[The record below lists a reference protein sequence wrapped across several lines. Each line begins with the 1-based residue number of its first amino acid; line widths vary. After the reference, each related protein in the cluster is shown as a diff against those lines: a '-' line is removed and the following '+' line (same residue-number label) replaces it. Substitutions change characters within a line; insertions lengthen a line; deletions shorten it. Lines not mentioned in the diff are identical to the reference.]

1 MMHRRQFLE
10 VSAMALATAGLSGAA
25 RAAGFKTIDSQVH
38 CYERNRPERP
48 WAATLVGPDEMT
60 GDEMVAAM
68 DAVGVDGAVL
78 VSVFTMYRYDAS
90 YVLEVEAKHA
100 DRFCLVKPVDTK
112 DPAVAENIADWKT
125 KKGTV
130 GVRILMRDDVSKDPA
145 DPGINAV
152 LAAAAKHS
160 LAVNLAC
167 SGRLEQVA
175 QMAARNPNT
184 QLVVDHLGL
193 VQPQAPP
200 APAQPWADLPKLLAL
215 AAYPNV
221 AVKISGACTLAHE
234 PFPYKDIREPLGR
247 IFTAFTLDRCLWGT
261 DWTRAI
267 KLLTYKEGVD
277 SFRVAD
283 WLSDGDRAKLMGG
296 SASKVYKWSPGKA

>member
-10 VSAMALATAGLSGAA
+10 VSAMAIAAVGLPSVA
-25 RAAGFKTIDSQVH
+25 RAAGWKTIDAQVH

-48 WAATLVGPDEMT
+48 WAGVLTGPDEMT
-60 GDEMVAAM
+60 GDQMVAAM
-68 DAVGVDGAVL
+68 NAVGVDGAVL
-78 VSVFTMYRYDAS
+78 VSPFTMYQYDPS

-100 DRFCLVKPVDTK
+100 DRFCLVKPVNPA
-112 DPAVAENIADWKT
+112 DPAVADSIADWKI

-145 DPGINAV
+145 DPGVNRV

-167 SGRLEQVA
+167 SGRLDQVA

-184 QLVVDHLGL
+184 QIVVDHLGL
-193 VQPQAPP
+193 VQPQKPP
-200 APAQPWADLPKLLAL
+200 APEQPWADLPKLLAL
-215 AAYPNV
+215 AQYPNV
-221 AVKISGACTLAHE
+221 VVKISGACTLAHE

-247 IFTAFTLDRCLWGT
+247 IFNAFTLDRCLWGT

-267 KLLTYKEGVD
+267 KLLTYAEGVD

-296 SASKVYKWSPGKA
+296 TASKVYKWSPGKA

>member
-1 MMHRRQFLE
+1 MLHRRQFME
-10 VSAMALATAGLSGAA
+10 GATMAIAAVGLPGAA
-25 RAAGFKTIDSQVH
+25 RAADSKIIDAQVH

-48 WAATLVGPDEMT
+48 WAGVLTGPDEMT
-60 GDEMVAAM
+60 GDQMVTAM

-78 VSVFTMYRYDAS
+78 VSPFTMYQYDPS

-100 DRFCLVKPVDTK
+100 DRFCLVKPVNPA
-112 DPAVAENIADWKT
+112 DPAVAESIADWKT

-130 GVRILMRDDVSKDPA
+130 GIRILMRPDVSKDPA
-145 DPGINAV
+145 DPGINGV

-167 SGRLEQVA
+167 SGRLDQVA

-193 VQPQAPP
+193 VQPQKAP
-200 APAQPWADLPKLLAL
+200 APEQPWTDLPKLLAL
-215 AAYPNV
+215 ATYPNV
-221 AVKISGACTLAHE
+221 VVKITGACTLAHD
-234 PFPYKDIREPLGR
+234 PFPYKDIREPVGR
-247 IFTAFTLDRCLWGT
+247 IFSAFTLDRCLWGT
-261 DWTRAI
+261 DRTRAI
-267 KLLTYKEGVD
+267 KLLTYAEGVD
-277 SFRVAD
+277 SFRIAD

-296 SASKVYKWSPGKA
+296 TASKVYKWSPGKL

>member
-1 MMHRRQFLE
+1 MLNRRQFIE
-10 VSAMALATAGLSGAA
+10 GSAMALAAIGLPGTA
-25 RAAGFKTIDSQVH
+25 RAADSKIIDAQVH

-48 WAATLVGPDEMT
+48 WAGVLVGPDEMT
-60 GDEMVAAM
+60 GDQMVAAM

-78 VSVFTMYRYDAS
+78 VSPFTMYQYDPS

-100 DRFCLVKPVDTK
+100 DRFCLVKPVDPS
-112 DPAVAENIADWKT
+112 DPAVADSIADWKT

-130 GVRILMRDDVSKDPA
+130 GVRILLRPDISKDPA
-145 DPGINAV
+145 DPGINRV

-167 SGRLEQVA
+167 SGRLDQVA

-184 QLVVDHLGL
+184 QIVVDHLGL
-193 VQPQAPP
+193 VQPQKPP
-200 APAQPWADLPKLLAL
+200 APEQPWADLPKLLAL
-215 AAYPNV
+215 ATYPNV
-221 AVKISGACTLAHE
+221 VVKITGACTLSHE
-234 PFPYKDIREPLGR
+234 PFPYKDIREPLSR
-247 IFTAFTLDRCLWGT
+247 IFSAFTLDRCLWGT

-267 KLLTYKEGVD
+267 KLLTYAEGVD

-283 WLSDGDRAKLMGG
+283 WLSEADRAKLMGG
-296 SASKVYKWSPGKA
+296 TASKVYKWSPAKA

>member
-1 MMHRRQFLE
+1 
-10 VSAMALATAGLSGAA
+10 MALATAGLSGAA

-60 GDEMVAAM
+60 GDQMVAAM

-167 SGRLEQVA
+167 SSRLEQVA
-175 QMAARNPNT
+175 QMAP
-184 QLVVDHLGL
+184 VI
-193 VQPQAPP
+193 P
-200 APAQPWADLPKLLAL
+200 
-215 AAYPNV
+215 
-221 AVKISGACTLAHE
+221 
-234 PFPYKDIREPLGR
+234 
-247 IFTAFTLDRCLWGT
+247 
-261 DWTRAI
+261 TR
-267 KLLTYKEGVD
+267 
-277 SFRVAD
+277 S
-283 WLSDGDRAKLMGG
+283 WLSII
-296 SASKVYKWSPGKA
+296 SA

>member
-1 MMHRRQFLE
+1 
-10 VSAMALATAGLSGAA
+10 
-25 RAAGFKTIDSQVH
+25 
-38 CYERNRPERP
+38 
-48 WAATLVGPDEMT
+48 
-60 GDEMVAAM
+60 
-68 DAVGVDGAVL
+68 
-78 VSVFTMYRYDAS
+78 MYQYDPS

-100 DRFCLVKPVDTK
+100 DRFCLVKPVNPS
-112 DPAVAENIADWKT
+112 DPAVADSIADWKT

-130 GVRILMRDDVSKDPA
+130 GIRILMRDSVSKDPA

-184 QLVVDHLGL
+184 QIVVDHLGL

-200 APAQPWADLPKLLAL
+200 PPAQPWADLPKLLAL

-221 AVKISGACTLAHE
+221 VVKITGACTLAHE
-234 PFPYKDIREPLGR
+234 GFPYKDIREPLSR
-247 IFTAFTLDRCLWGT
+247 IFAAFTLDRCLWGT
-261 DWTRAI
+261 DWTRAM
-267 KLLTYKEGVD
+267 KLLTYAEGVD

-283 WLSDGDRAKLMGG
+283 WLTESDRAKLMGG
-296 SASKVYKWSPGKA
+296 TASKIYKWSPTKA

>member
-48 WAATLVGPDEMT
+48 WAATLIGPDEMT
-60 GDEMVAAM
+60 GDQMVAAM

-90 YVLEVEAKHA
+90 YVLEIEAKHA

-112 DPAVAENIADWKT
+112 DPGVAENIAYWRT

-145 DPGINAV
+145 DLGINAV
-152 LAAAAKHS
+152 LPRSTVDWDTSQADDFRTRGGSWTIKSTSLERGRALRSDRKS
-160 LAVNLAC
+160 LAQRRSAAVAGC
-167 SGRLEQVA
+167 HDSARLQRCCGCCGGKTWRLSRASWASRRQRSPAGTTPSWRPVK
-175 QMAARNPNT
+175 
-184 QLVVDHLGL
+184 
-193 VQPQAPP
+193 PP
-200 APAQPWADLPKLLAL
+200 
-215 AAYPNV
+215 
-221 AVKISGACTLAHE
+221 
-234 PFPYKDIREPLGR
+234 
-247 IFTAFTLDRCLWGT
+247 
-261 DWTRAI
+261 
-267 KLLTYKEGVD
+267 
-277 SFRVAD
+277 
-283 WLSDGDRAKLMGG
+283 
-296 SASKVYKWSPGKA
+296 